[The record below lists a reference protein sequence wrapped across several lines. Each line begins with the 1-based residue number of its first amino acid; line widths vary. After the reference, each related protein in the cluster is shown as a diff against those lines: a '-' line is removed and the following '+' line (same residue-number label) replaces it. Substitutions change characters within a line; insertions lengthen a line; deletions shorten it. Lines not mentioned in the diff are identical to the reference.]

1 MKPVLA
7 ADREQALRRAIECSR
22 VELGEA
28 LEDLKRAALERTQLG
43 HYADRHPWR
52 FLLVGFLVGVWLG
65 VRGRS

>member
-65 VRGRS
+65 VRSRS